1 MKLRSESQQRMV
13 ARHLQEGKSI
23 TPLEALTMYG
33 AFRLSAIIF
42 DLKNEEGM
50 DIRTDM
56 VTDDEG
62 RRYAKYTLNQK

>member
-62 RRYAKYTLNQK
+62 RRYARYSLNQ

>member
-62 RRYAKYTLNQK
+62 RRYARYSLNK

>member
-62 RRYAKYTLNQK
+62 RRYAKYTLNQ

>member
-13 ARHLQEGKSI
+13 ARHLQEGRSI

-62 RRYAKYTLNQK
+62 RRYAKYTLNQ

>member
-1 MKLRSESQQRMV
+1 MV

-62 RRYAKYTLNQK
+62 RRYARYSLNQ

>member
-1 MKLRSESQQRMV
+1 MV

>member
-1 MKLRSESQQRMV
+1 MV

-62 RRYAKYTLNQK
+62 RRYARYSLNK